1 MLQRLTI
8 RNYALIEESDIEF
21 SAGLSIITGETGSG
35 KSILLGA
42 LSLLLGERADSGVLR
57 DQKQKCILE
66 AKFDISN
73 YHLNAFFEGYDLDYD
88 SQCIIRR
95 ELSPQGKSR
104 AFINDTPVNLS
115 QLKELGVKLVDIHSQ
130 HDTLQLKESAFLV
143 DLLDG
148 NSSINELTNLYK
160 KCFHEWRIV
169 RRRRDELVEEERRLL
184 QEEDFLKFQFNELE
198 SLDLKAGEEI
208 SLENE
213 LKTLQ
218 HAEDISEQLVV
229 IENILD
235 RDEQGVLDELRKA
248 LQAAS
253 SIVKYTDVAL
263 EISDR
268 IKSVQIELKDILETT
283 RQASSDIEIDPQRL
297 QALESRWDK
306 INHVLQKHRVSTC
319 NELIELRNQL
329 DERLQRSGRV
339 SHESEELEKQTQKLF
354 TEVSNLGMQLH
365 EERIKAAPTL
375 EKVCLGLLSQLGM
388 PKAKVQFN
396 IDLKEQPGAD
406 GFDNVKF
413 MFSANAGQDIQELS
427 KVASGGE
434 FSRLM
439 LALKRILASTRALP
453 TIIFDEIDT
462 GVSGAIAEK
471 MGDLFEQMANDM
483 QVLSIT
489 HLPQIAGKGK
499 NHYKVLKQ
507 EEGKRTISKIVRLN
521 EESRISE
528 VAAMLSGKE
537 LTEAALSH
545 AKSLLGITSS

>member
-218 HAEDISEQLVV
+218 HAEDISEQLIV

-283 RQASSDIEIDPQRL
+283 RQAASDIEIDPQRL

-439 LALKRILASTRALP
+439 LALKRILASTRSLP

-471 MGDLFEQMANDM
+471 MGVLFEQMANDM